1 MNIKNNSKTKWL
13 LVILFIIIIL
23 LGVFLIYMK
32 HNEGKHDKDSNQGS
46 ETVMNQSEKM
56 KENSYLEI
64 DTPYL
69 TLKFPEQDSAAL
81 LHEEEHV
88 GDAVVEVFYMKTEGD
103 DLPLYRIDFGDENL
117 GEWLGVIKTNTEEI
131 PVTYTVFSATE
142 EELQQLGVNLET
154 YSVLMN
160 DFNVLLNCIYEDS
173 RFSSEKENDVVEEK
187 EIELTY
193 WNVTLPERISCSENV
208 MDGIYQA
215 DFYTEIQGEQVKL
228 YSVYIGDEQAE
239 TILGQYKIEDRWE
252 PISIESYDLRNSELS
267 DEELLTAYQMMD
279 TINDVIETISKS
291 KQFTNSLEIQNQ

>member
-13 LVILFIIIIL
+13 IVVLFIIIIL
-23 LGVFLIYMK
+23 LGGSLLYMK
-32 HNEGKHDKDSNQGS
+32 HNEGKSDKDNNQVS
-46 ETVMNQSEKM
+46 ETVMNQSEEM
-56 KENSYLEI
+56 IESSYLEI

-88 GDAVVEVFYMKTEGD
+88 GDAVVEVFYMKTEGN

-117 GEWLGVIKTNTEEI
+117 GEWLGVIKTDTEEI

-187 EIELTY
+187 EIELMY
-193 WNVTLPERISCSENV
+193 WNVTLPESISCSENV
-208 MDGIYQA
+208 MDGNYQA
-215 DFYTEIQGEQVKL
+215 DFYIEIQGEQVNL

-267 DEELLTAYQMMD
+267 DEELLTAYQMLD